1 MFFGIPH
8 KPMPCDM
15 RTLLSCLHHAPNTPS
30 FALFC
35 SYRSHQ
41 QRSKRALQT
50 VVYHRLPVPRICMSR
65 IYPPPPLYRCI
76 CEHPSSPEFFFI
88 FFLHP
93 IFLPDFL
100 KFFILI
106 LCCDILRYLSGLICK
121 IILFIIVMMFALYVD
136 VFAMQCVYEPLSLY
150 S

>member
-8 KPMPCDM
+8 KPMSCDM

-50 VVYHRLPVPRICMSR
+50 VVLHCNTPCTPFR
-65 IYPPPPLYRCI
+65 PPPYVGTSVNIRPL
-76 CEHPSSPEFFFI
+76 PNFFE
-88 FFLHP
+88 
-93 IFLPDFL
+93 IFLFV
-100 KFFILI
+100 FFVVIFYI
-106 LCCDILRYLSGLICK
+106 
-121 IILFIIVMMFALYVD
+121 
-136 VFAMQCVYEPLSLY
+136 
-150 S
+150 

>member
-8 KPMPCDM
+8 KPMSCDM

-50 VVYHRLPVPRICMSR
+50 VVRILMDQR
-65 IYPPPPLYRCI
+65 HPPPPPYVGTSVNIRPL
-76 CEHPSSPEFFFI
+76 PI
-88 FFLHP
+88 FFE
-93 IFLPDFL
+93 IFLFVFL
-100 KFFILI
+100 L
-106 LCCDILRYLSGLICK
+106 
-121 IILFIIVMMFALYVD
+121 
-136 VFAMQCVYEPLSLY
+136 
-150 S
+150 

>member
-1 MFFGIPH
+1 MRYANTYFLPSQCTEYPSLFYSAPIEGIRNEANERC
-8 KPMPCDM
+8 KP
-15 RTLLSCLHHAPNTPS
+15 L
-30 FALFC
+30 
-35 SYRSHQ
+35 YII
-41 QRSKRALQT
+41 
-50 VVYHRLPVPRICMSR
+50 VYPVPRICMSR

>member
-8 KPMPCDM
+8 KPMSCDM

-50 VVYHRLPVPRICMSR
+50 VVLHCNTPCTPFRVFSWTKDTH
-65 IYPPPPLYRCI
+65 PPPPYVGTSVNIRPL
-76 CEHPSSPEFFFI
+76 PNFFE
-88 FFLHP
+88 
-93 IFLPDFL
+93 IFLFVFL
-100 KFFILI
+100 L
-106 LCCDILRYLSGLICK
+106 
-121 IILFIIVMMFALYVD
+121 
-136 VFAMQCVYEPLSLY
+136 
-150 S
+150 

>member
-8 KPMPCDM
+8 KPMSCDM

-50 VVYHRLPVPRICMSR
+50 VVRILMDQR
-65 IYPPPPLYRCI
+65 HPPPYVGTSVNIRPL
-76 CEHPSSPEFFFI
+76 PI
-88 FFLHP
+88 FFE
-93 IFLPDFL
+93 IFLFV
-100 KFFILI
+100 FFVVIFYI
-106 LCCDILRYLSGLICK
+106 
-121 IILFIIVMMFALYVD
+121 
-136 VFAMQCVYEPLSLY
+136 
-150 S
+150 